1 MENKKQSIWENY
13 LDKSGLRAGFEIITK
28 DNSTLSTI
36 KYDTEYLSQI
46 SLTLIIDYSLTSI
59 IRFNLATIPTDKIT
73 EDLKNFIAQENA
85 NTELIKLYLKDNEL
99 LLDVFY
105 LATNEAFNPNL
116 IMIIVKQVLTYI
128 KSIEGHLSTLI
139 ISED

>member
-73 EDLKNFIAQENA
+73 EDLKNFIAPENA

>member
-36 KYDTEYLSQI
+36 KYDTEHLSQI

-59 IRFNLATIPTDKIT
+59 IRFNLATIPTAKIT
-73 EDLKNFIAQENA
+73 KDLKNFIAQENA

-116 IMIIVKQVLTYI
+116 IVIIVKQVLTYI

>member
-59 IRFNLATIPTDKIT
+59 IRFNLATIPTAKIT

>member
-36 KYDTEYLSQI
+36 KHDTEYLSQI

>member
-73 EDLKNFIAQENA
+73 EDLKNFIALENA